1 MNKGTNDN
9 TFREHE
15 SKTVSIEFW
24 RLVFCFAVVVYHSC
38 YLTPSRSFTTIFQ
51 GGYIGVEFFFIVSGF
66 LMAKSIFADTGHIR
80 VSLLKQTLTFI
91 SRKIK
96 RIYPC
101 FLWAFLIA
109 FIVRAVISGSNLAQI
124 LHNIIDS
131 IPELLLLR
139 MSGITGYWVNT
150 PTWYISAMA
159 IVMLIFY
166 PILQT
171 IDKKLFLP
179 FSIITSASAYSW
191 LYYSLGTLENP
202 YKWQQFCYS
211 GLIRG
216 VGGIMLGA
224 ACFKL
229 SSIIRGV
236 QTTGNWRF
244 MAYLLSI
251 IELSCY
257 LTVIFVSFS
266 FGRTSVDFLLVAL
279 LAIAVTLSFSE
290 KTLQTFIFKKH
301 AEFCL
306 YCGRFS
312 IALYLNHRMFT
323 LIFPIIGNG
332 INYWILLPAYLLC
345 ASSAAF
351 IAMSVVPKF
360 RLEKI

>member
-1 MNKGTNDN
+1 MNKCIDDN
-9 TFREHE
+9 TFQEQE
-15 SKTVSIEFW
+15 SKTISIEFW
-24 RLVFCFAVVVYHSC
+24 RLVFCFAVVAYHSC

-51 GGYIGVEFFFIVSGF
+51 GGYIGVEFFFIVSGL
-66 LMAKSIFADTGHIR
+66 LMAKNLFRDIEDVQISVLKKT
-80 VSLLKQTLTFI
+80 SLFI
-91 SRKIK
+91 SHKIK
-96 RIYPC
+96 LIYPC
-101 FLWAFLIA
+101 FLWAFLIT
-109 FIVRAVISGSNLAQI
+109 FIVRSVISGNNLAQI

-139 MSGITGYWVNT
+139 MSGIAGYWVNT
-150 PTWYISAMA
+150 PTWYISAMV
-159 IVMLIFY
+159 IVMLIFF
-166 PILQT
+166 PLLQK
-171 IDKKLFLP
+171 IDKKLFLS
-179 FSIITSASAYSW
+179 FSLITSVSAYSW

>member
-1 MNKGTNDN
+1 MAISLFTDIGDI
-9 TFREHE
+9 HI
-15 SKTVSIEFW
+15 SI
-24 RLVFCFAVVVYHSC
+24 
-38 YLTPSRSFTTIFQ
+38 
-51 GGYIGVEFFFIVSGF
+51 
-66 LMAKSIFADTGHIR
+66 
-80 VSLLKQTLTFI
+80 LKKTFI
-91 SRKIK
+91 FISHKIK
-96 RIYPC
+96 LIYPC

-124 LHNIIDS
+124 LHNIISS

-150 PTWYISAMA
+150 PTWYISAMV

-166 PILQT
+166 PLLQK
-171 IDKKLFLP
+171 IDEKLISP
-179 FSIITSASAYSW
+179 FSFIISIGAYLW

-202 YKWQQFCYS
+202 YKWQRFCYS

-229 SSIIRGV
+229 SSMIRSA
-236 QTTGNWRF
+236 QTTALCRF
-244 MAYLLSI
+244 VTYVLSV
-251 IELSCY
+251 IELLCY

-290 KTLQTFIFKKH
+290 KTLQVFIFKKH

-312 IALYLNHRMFT
+312 VALYLNHRVFT
-323 LIFPIIGNG
+323 LIFPIIGSG